1 MLQFTGTVGNWTR
14 KLVCEHQKWVTD
26 VDVLNYIK
34 QYNGNPIKQYK
45 GKDRLGI
52 MQIRLVCNNQLG
64 NDGNDEGQIFPY
76 GNPEVHGVRV
86 SPSRGPLV
94 TEDPQ
99 SWSAGSFPK
108 KLELRRLWKKAI
120 TCRNFVQH
128 STQFVQGVK
137 VQTDQDTDLISLEG
151 LEIVPDM
158 VGINDVQLSC
168 APYNAAYSELN
179 FTLELNN

>member
-34 QYNGNPIKQYK
+34 QYNGKQYNAYDAN
-45 GKDRLGI
+45 DRLGI
-52 MQIRLVCNNQLG
+52 MQIRLQCNNQLG
-64 NDGNDEGQIFPY
+64 NDGNDQGQIFPY
-76 GNPEVHGVRV
+76 GNPKVHGVRV
-86 SPSRGPLV
+86 SPSRGPLL

-99 SWSAGSFPK
+99 SWSFGSFPTNGWID
-108 KLELRRLWKKAI
+108 LRTIWKNAI
-120 TCRNFVQH
+120 ICRNFI
-128 STQFVQGVK
+128 QGVK

-158 VGINDVQLSC
+158 VGINDVQFSC
-168 APYNAAYSELN
+168 EPYNAAYSELN